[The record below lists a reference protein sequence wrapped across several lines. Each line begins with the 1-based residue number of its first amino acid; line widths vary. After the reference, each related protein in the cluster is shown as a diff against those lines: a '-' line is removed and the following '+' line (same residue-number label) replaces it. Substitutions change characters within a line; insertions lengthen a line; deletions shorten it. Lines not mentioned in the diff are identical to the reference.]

1 MGEVDDAYELISKGN
16 TPMERAYAD
25 YANGMKGL
33 ANKARV
39 ESSKAGKIAYSKQAN
54 TIYKAEVGSIMGK
67 LSNAERNKP
76 RERQAQIMANAE
88 VSRKVSVVREK
99 LRKEN
104 PTLTEKEI
112 NKLVNKEIDVK
123 KTSQKALSNAR
134 TKVGSVSRRDRSIE
148 ITDKEWE
155 AIQAGAISENYLNRI
170 LNNADIDK
178 LRERATP
185 KTTTKP
191 SQAKINKMKRMAGS
205 NYSLEEIARACG
217 VSVSTVSKY
226 IKE

>member
-1 MGEVDDAYELISKGN
+1 
-16 TPMERAYAD
+16 
-25 YANGMKGL
+25 
-33 ANKARV
+33 
-39 ESSKAGKIAYSKQAN
+39 
-54 TIYKAEVGSIMGK
+54 MGK

-88 VSRKVSVVREK
+88 VSRKVSAVRDKIRE
-99 LRKEN
+99 EN

-217 VSVSTVSKY
+217 VSASTVSKY